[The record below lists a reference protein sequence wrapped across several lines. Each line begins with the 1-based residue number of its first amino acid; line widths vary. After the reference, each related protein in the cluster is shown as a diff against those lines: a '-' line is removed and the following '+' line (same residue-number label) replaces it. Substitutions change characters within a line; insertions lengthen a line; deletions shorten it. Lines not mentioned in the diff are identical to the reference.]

1 MLIVETLIMRWMAW
15 DTLKAPKYINFLQ
28 RQHERPSL
36 GSEKRGHGPG
46 EGARGGQGKI
56 MTILPLIKTS
66 WQSCPLSRPPQNQG
80 VDVNAAIDG
89 RLPLHYASDY
99 GQLEVIQYLLSKVR
113 RILPVPQARR

>member
-1 MLIVETLIMRWMAW
+1 MSIFFF
-15 DTLKAPKYINFLQ
+15 DT
-28 RQHERPSL
+28 
-36 GSEKRGHGPG
+36 
-46 EGARGGQGKI
+46 
-56 MTILPLIKTS
+56 
-66 WQSCPLSRPPQNQG
+66 RPPQNQG